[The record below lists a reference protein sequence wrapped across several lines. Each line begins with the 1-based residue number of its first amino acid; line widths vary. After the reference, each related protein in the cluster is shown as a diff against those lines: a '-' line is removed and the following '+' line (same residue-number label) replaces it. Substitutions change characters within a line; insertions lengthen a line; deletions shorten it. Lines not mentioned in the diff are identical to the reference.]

1 MATTG
6 IGSEADF
13 RKLFDTY
20 KNRVFGYVYT
30 IVKSHHQA
38 EEITQELFIKLW
50 TSRELLAQVDNLD
63 HYIMVMARNR
73 TINFLR
79 KKLSDEKGLQEL
91 TQQMT
96 RTETSTPDKLL
107 EDEYARLLATAI
119 DGLSPQRKQ
128 VYQLSRE
135 QGLNLDQIA
144 GHLGISPNTA
154 KNHLVEAL
162 RQIREQLAKHGI
174 GMLLLFIVLTE

>member
-6 IGSEADF
+6 ISSEADF

-20 KNRVFGYVYT
+20 KNRVFGYVLA
-30 IVKSHHQA
+30 IVKTHHQA

-63 HYIMVMARNR
+63 NYIMVMARNR

-91 TQQMT
+91 TQQMSQAT
-96 RTETSTPDKLL
+96 TNTPDKLL
-107 EDEYARLLATAI
+107 EDEYGRLLATAI
-119 DGLSPQRKQ
+119 DALSPQRKQ

-135 QGLNLDQIA
+135 KGLNLEQI
-144 GHLGISPNTA
+144 GQQLGISPNTA

-162 RQIREQLAKHGI
+162 KQIREQLARHGI
-174 GMLLLFIVLTE
+174 GMLLLFIMLTE

>member
-6 IGSEADF
+6 ISSEADF

-20 KNRVFGYVYT
+20 KNRVFGYVYA
-30 IVKSHHQA
+30 IVKSHHHA

-50 TSRELLAQVDNLD
+50 TSRELLARVDNLD

-91 TQQMT
+91 KQQMS
-96 RTETSTPDKLL
+96 RAGVNAPDKLL
-107 EDEYARLLATAI
+107 EDEYDRLLANAV
-119 DGLSPQRKQ
+119 DALSPQRKQ

-135 QGLNLDQIA
+135 KRLNIEQIA
-144 GHLGISPNTA
+144 GQLGISANTV

-162 RQIREQLAKHGI
+162 KQIRELLARHGI